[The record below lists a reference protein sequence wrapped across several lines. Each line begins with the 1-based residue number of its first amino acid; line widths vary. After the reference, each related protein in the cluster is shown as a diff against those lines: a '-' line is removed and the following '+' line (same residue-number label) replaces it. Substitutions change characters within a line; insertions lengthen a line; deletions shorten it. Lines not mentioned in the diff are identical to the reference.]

1 MNKYYK
7 IIDQVREKGNSDKKI
22 KEKEVDAIVEVMCL
36 SIEKSP
42 HMIALDDGAATLAAL
57 YTLCL
62 DDGINTIGVY
72 LEIRKRLNS
81 LMDDMYNRMREIYPV
96 PAKTESDGK
105 LEPKIKE
112 MIEQMRAISTN
123 EWRDHHDLDG

>member
-7 IIDQVREKGNSDKKI
+7 IIDQVREKANSDKI
-22 KEKEVDAIVEVMCL
+22 MKEKEVDSIVEVMGL

-42 HMIALDDGAATLAAL
+42 YMIALDDGAATLAAL

-81 LMDDMYNRMREIYPV
+81 LMDNMYNRMREKYPV
-96 PAKTESDGK
+96 PTRATSEGK
-105 LEPKIKE
+105 LEPKIKG